1 MEVGPWPR
9 GIGGTVFALQIKLD
23 PEKLKEQQAAEEAAK
38 AEAEAAKAQARAG
51 GADDTAD
58 DTADDAGGGSPEPS
72 GGDPGE

>member
-38 AEAEAAKAQARAG
+38 AEAEAAKAQASAG
-51 GADDTAD
+51 GAD
-58 DTADDAGGGSPEPS
+58 DTADDAGGGSPEPG